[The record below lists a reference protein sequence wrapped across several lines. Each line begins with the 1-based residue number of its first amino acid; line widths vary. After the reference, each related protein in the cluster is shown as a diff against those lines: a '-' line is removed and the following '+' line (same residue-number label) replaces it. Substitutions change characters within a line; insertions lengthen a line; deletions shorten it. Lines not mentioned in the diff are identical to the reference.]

1 MTRFML
7 FALLLGLGFG
17 SSACTTLA
25 AEEKEE
31 NEEKIKFADA
41 PAAVQKTMTAEAGGA
56 KIDTVEK
63 EMENGKTVYE
73 AEVMINGKRYEIEV
87 AEDGTLLEKSQ
98 EDADDGED
106 DDDDDD
112 DDKNEKK

>member
-1 MTRFML
+1 MTRFIAMAL
-7 FALLLGLGFG
+7 FLGLGLG
-17 SSACTTLA
+17 SSACTAIA

-31 NEEKIKFADA
+31 NEQKIKFADA

-56 KIDTVEK
+56 KIDMVEK
-63 EMENGKTVYE
+63 EMEGGKTVYE

-98 EDADDGED
+98 EDADDEEDKDGD
-106 DDDDDD
+106 DDD
-112 DDKNEKK
+112 E